1 MDGHKATVGQR
12 RVTSMRDR
20 GRDGVQYGGGGLHG
34 GGASSQMGATR
45 GWEELAAHGSE
56 GNGAGGWI

>member
-1 MDGHKATVGQR
+1 
-12 RVTSMRDR
+12 MRDR

-34 GGASSQMGATR
+34 GGASSQMGVTQ
-45 GWEELAAHGSE
+45 GWKELAAHGSE